1 MSADTMSGKKY
12 VLLVLLLGLVCF
24 GSGIL
29 GLTLRDLGHL
39 RTSLWVPSSLG
50 LAIALLYGIK
60 WWPGIGLGTLLIVW
74 IRDVPFVPGMIVT
87 AIDVLEVV
95 TAYWILRH
103 VVRFR
108 VELDRTIDVIA
119 FVAVTLGV
127 TLICSTA
134 NVAVLVAADVL
145 EHGRSVQLWSS
156 WWWSHL
162 SGDLVVAPAIL
173 TCARRTGTRHHGTL
187 SRTVEGIALAVF
199 GALCVVLVLDNS
211 LPSWVPSL
219 HEPYYL
225 LPLLVWGGLRFGPRG
240 AALVSLG
247 VCLTGIIVQSLGYG
261 PFERLSDLRT
271 FIVISTVSTMMLSTL
286 TLERMR
292 AVERRF
298 AVELGATD
306 GIVTLDV
313 EGRILDVNPA
323 AERLFQVRRNEVL
336 GTELA
341 RLFSPPNHVETERAR
356 IRDFLRTPTRM
367 LGTVG
372 TRYRTVGWRAT
383 DRAEFPVEVSMIR
396 GAMEGGSVMTA
407 FIRDLTAQQLAE
419 TTLRQASEN
428 LERNVKERTAELI
441 LANQQLERR
450 DVLMRQAEELAHLGS
465 FDFDITHG
473 RFKWSD
479 ELIRIYGQDPAHFTP
494 TFDAFLDAIHADD
507 REMVQ
512 KDIERALETM
522 EPFTVEKRIVRP
534 DGTVRCLLTQARVFK
549 NGGPGVSRLAGCCQD
564 ITERR
569 QNESLQRKLVQL
581 LESSADAIIGLS
593 PNGMIES
600 WNHGAAALFGYSA
613 AEVTGRSC
621 MELVPSSQR
630 GSLRDVLLSVTRGR
644 RQDSYE
650 LAHRRRDGSVF
661 DGAVT
666 TSAVVD
672 NNGKTIGI
680 VKVIRDITAQKKFER
695 SLRSSLREKDVLLQ
709 EIHHRVKNNLQVIA
723 SLLNIQVF
731 SETSEG
737 ARQGLIESQTRIQ
750 SMALVHQLL
759 YQSKDLAQ
767 IDFSE
772 YINNLI
778 QRLAQTYSTAADRV
792 RVVTSAAGIR
802 LDVDRAIPCGLILN
816 ELVTNALTHAFPDG
830 RKGTITVTFSEDAD
844 NIILTVADDG
854 IGLAKPIDF
863 DDIRSFGLQIART
876 LAHQLDGTI
885 SLTGTRGTVARVT
898 FPTAARAAAA

>member
-1 MSADTMSGKKY
+1 MTSKMSRKKY
-12 VLLVLLLGLVCF
+12 LLLILLLGLAGF

-39 RTSLWVPSSLG
+39 RSALWVPSSLG
-50 LAIALLYGIK
+50 LAVVLLYGLK
-60 WWPGIGLGTLLIVW
+60 WWPGVALGTLLIVW
-74 IRDVPFVPGMIVT
+74 TRGVPATAGLLVT
-87 AIDVLEVV
+87 AIDVVEVIGCCL
-95 TAYWILRH
+95 ILRH
-103 VVRFR
+103 VVHFR

-127 TLICSTA
+127 TLVCSTA
-134 NVAVLVAADVL
+134 NVAILVSADFL

-187 SRTVEGIALAVF
+187 SRTLEGVAIALF
-199 GALCVVLVLDNS
+199 GALCIVLVLDNS
-211 LPSWVPSL
+211 LPAWMPAL

-225 LPLLVWGGLRFGPRG
+225 LPLLVWAGLRFGPRG
-240 AALVSLG
+240 AALASLG
-247 VCLTGIIVQSLGYG
+247 VCLAGIVVQSLGHG

-271 FIVISTVSTMMLSTL
+271 FIVISTVSTMVLSTL
-286 TLERMR
+286 ALERMR

-306 GIVTLDV
+306 GIVTLDA
-313 EGRILDVNPA
+313 EGKIVDMNPA
-323 AERLFQVRRNEVL
+323 AERLFRVRRDEAIR
-336 GTELA
+336 TEFA
-341 RLFSPPNHVETERAR
+341 RLLSSPHQLESERAR
-356 IRDFLRTPTRM
+356 IRTFLRTPTRM

-372 TRYRTVGWRAT
+372 TRYRTTGWRAP
-383 DRAEFPVEVSMIR
+383 DDVEFPVEVSMIR
-396 GAMEGGSVMTA
+396 GAMEGDSVMTA

-441 LANQQLERR
+441 LANQELERR
-450 DVLMRQAEELAHLGS
+450 DVLMREAEELAHLGS
-465 FDFDITHG
+465 FDFDIGHG
-473 RFKWSD
+473 RLKWSD
-479 ELIRIYGQDPAHFTP
+479 ELIRIYGRDPVGFTP
-494 TFDAFLDAIHADD
+494 TFDAFLDAIHPDD

-512 KDIERALETM
+512 QHITRALETM
-522 EPFTVEKRIVRP
+522 EPFTVEQRIIRP
-534 DGTVRCLLTQARVFK
+534 DGSVRCLLTQARVFK
-549 NGGPGVSRLAGCCQD
+549 NGGPGVSRIAGCCQD
-564 ITERR
+564 ITQRR
-569 QNESLQRKLVQL
+569 QDESLQRKLVQL
-581 LESSADAIIGLS
+581 LESSADAIIGLC
-593 PNGMIES
+593 PRGVIES

-613 AEVTGRSC
+613 AEVIGRSS
-621 MELVPSSQR
+621 MELVPSAER
-630 GSLRDVLLSVTRGR
+630 GTLRDVIASLVGGQ
-644 RQDSYE
+644 RQASYE
-650 LAHRRRDGSVF
+650 LSHRRRDGSVF

-666 TSAVVD
+666 TSAVV
-672 NNGKTIGI
+672 NSSGKTVGI
-680 VKVIRDITAQKKFER
+680 VKVVRDITAQKQIER

-772 YINNLI
+772 YIGNLI
-778 QRLAQTYSTAADRV
+778 SRLAQTYSTAADRV

-816 ELVTNALTHAFPDG
+816 ELVTNALTHAFPNG

-844 NIILTVADDG
+844 NITLTVADDG
-854 IGLAKPIDF
+854 IGLAKQIDF

-876 LAHQLDGTI
+876 LAQQLDGTI